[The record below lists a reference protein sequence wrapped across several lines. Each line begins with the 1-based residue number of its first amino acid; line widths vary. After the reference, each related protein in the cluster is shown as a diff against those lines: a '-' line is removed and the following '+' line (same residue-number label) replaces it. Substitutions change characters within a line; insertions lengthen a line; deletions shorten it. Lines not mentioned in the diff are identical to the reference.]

1 MTVEGSVLTM
11 GGVLAGPTRSRVESA
26 GLKHGDIPLL
36 KTKTTMIGSLG
47 SAQKFGKVCS
57 CFSKVFP
64 IENSELIDLINFLSS
79 LHITIKLFN
88 RSQGSTLHIGP

>member
-1 MTVEGSVLTM
+1 MRVHARDVQSVEWMTVEGSVLTM

-64 IENSELIDLINFLSS
+64 TKTQN
-79 LHITIKLFN
+79 
-88 RSQGSTLHIGP
+88 